1 MAHMITPIKV
11 EIMITDICYLEN
23 ILDVVK
29 KIKEKYP
36 DLIVQIKV
44 Q

>member
-1 MAHMITPIKV
+1 MSHVITPIKV
-11 EIMITDICYLEN
+11 EIMITDICDLEN

-29 KIKEKYP
+29 KIKEKHP